1 MLLGEITAQMSQI
14 VQKSRGYFWTKK
26 RKVSVCLF
34 TITAYAK
41 KICKFHIEIVN
52 IICYYIKVKKQ
63 ARVYAPDKRIRKCKK
78 NKEKV
83 MRQQDQQTKKV
94 KLYRTLKVLF
104 YFLGLPLFIFAVFI
118 TAIRFLGNDPFG
130 GTSNFTSSLG
140 FLMGYEQLFTS
151 HAMLGVWLAF
161 AVWLVISIIH
171 LILSKTVKSRRVRMF
186 AVVAVCLVV
195 LLGGSLVMDAV
206 FDAQITSIQENAPD
220 GVVVDDYKTQL
231 SYYRR
236 VSANKAGEGLTDKL
250 IDQVEQLCRVYNVQ
264 MGGIDKRGT
273 AGNTANKPITY
284 YNVIDDE
291 GNIGVDI
298 SFKLNSETGLYAL
311 DVDPDGNQ
319 IAAGDGEITKDV
331 EGKQL
336 VRLMPDGS
344 GNLVINGTVYSH
356 YFYVERAGSNGTAIY
371 EWYAKDLMP
380 EFYDGV
386 YGEGY
391 YNESGLFSDGYIPG
405 LNNVLS
411 ILEQYYEAQAAI
423 AAGEALQGPDSYTT
437 IYPGILA
444 DAAEKRE
451 QYYKGEIPDPDT
463 GEYADEWLQAYY
475 TQDADL
481 EARFSITRPELDALI
496 AQVGALLG
504 DNSLFDLLFVDPDA
518 LLDGIGVGSIV
529 SGFLHQSL
537 SALIGQLNDGMSL
550 TTLITSFGGS
560 ASTAATAVEW
570 IGRLTGHEDL
580 KDAYI
585 VFSYKS
591 WNATLGS
598 DKTKIK
604 PNLFLAVV
612 AGDPAGP
619 EGESH
624 MYDATDP
631 ANVLLD
637 VDMSKELLGEEDGN
651 PDYAF
656 DLDHLS
662 AFLNLALNKLVS
674 GNIKGTVDTVI
685 NLLKQLNLLVTTM
698 DVDGELYTGIE
709 IAGIKIPLI
718 NAAGQFDIDVN
729 GILMNLLKGYYSY
742 QSIAIKPVWEFYTW
756 YDEGADENYMAAAW
770 WYQQFQRAEYEAVVY
785 SNMIGSTI
793 LGDNLGDGSYPAS
806 FGISDLTAIRQLQTD
821 LSYQPVYFPL
831 FGLRDMML
839 IFSGIVVLFY
849 FLSFVA
855 AEKEEQYATG
865 KAIGKERQKEL
876 IEEIEGH
883 EHAHTTAAPIGTAGV
898 VSAGAHEVAEETPV
912 THKSASEIKAEAE
925 AIKAETEA
933 VKAEIKAVKAAK
945 VAQEK
950 AAVPV
955 KAKSD
960 KGVK

>member
-1 MLLGEITAQMSQI
+1 
-14 VQKSRGYFWTKK
+14 
-26 RKVSVCLF
+26 
-34 TITAYAK
+34 
-41 KICKFHIEIVN
+41 
-52 IICYYIKVKKQ
+52 
-63 ARVYAPDKRIRKCKK
+63 
-78 NKEKV
+78 
-83 MRQQDQQTKKV
+83 MRQQDQQSKKV

-220 GVVVDDYKTQL
+220 GVVVDSYKTQL

-236 VSANKAGEGLTDKL
+236 VSANKAGEGLADKL
-250 IDQVEQLCRVYNVQ
+250 IDQVEQLCRVYNVK

-298 SFKLNSETGLYAL
+298 SFKLNSETGLYTL

-356 YFYVERAGSNGTAIY
+356 YFCVERAGSNGVAIY

-391 YNESGLFSDGYIPG
+391 YNESGLLSDGYIPG

-423 AAGEALQGPDSYTT
+423 AAGEALQGPDGYTT
-437 IYPGILA
+437 LYPGILA

-451 QYYKGEIPDPDT
+451 QYYKGEIADPET
-463 GEYADEWLQAYY
+463 GEYADPWLQAYY

-481 EARFSITRPELDALI
+481 EARFSITRAELDGLL

-504 DNSLFDLLFVDPDA
+504 DNSLFDFLFVDPDA
-518 LLDGIGVGSIV
+518 VLDGIGVGGLINI
-529 SGFLHQSL
+529 
-537 SALIGQLNDGMSL
+537 ALNRLIEQLNEGMSL
-550 TTLITSFGGS
+550 KALIDTFSKGS
-560 ASTAATAVEW
+560 GSIVPTIAEW
-570 IGRLTGHEDL
+570 IGAITGYEGDL
-580 KDAYI
+580 SDIYI
-585 VFSYKS
+585 IFSYKT

-598 DKTKIK
+598 DRTKIK

-612 AGDPAGP
+612 AGDGTKMLDP
-619 EGESH
+619 
-624 MYDATDP
+624 TDP

-637 VDMSKELLGEEDGN
+637 VDMSNELLGEVDGN

-662 AFLNLALNKLVS
+662 LFLTKALNAVVEKLGIES
-674 GNIKGTVDTVI
+674 TVDTVI

-698 DVDGELYTGIE
+698 EVDGELYTGIE
-709 IAGIKIPLI
+709 IAGIRIPLI
-718 NAAGQFDIDVN
+718 NSAGQFDIDVN
-729 GILMNLLKGYYSY
+729 GILMNLLKSYYNY
-742 QSIAIKPVWEFYTW
+742 QSIALKPVWEFYTW
-756 YDEGADENYMAAAW
+756 YDEGASENYMAAAW

-785 SNMIGSTI
+785 SNMMGSTI
-793 LGDNLGDGSYPAS
+793 LGDNLGNGSYPAS

-831 FGLRDMML
+831 YGLRDMML
-839 IFSGIVVLFY
+839 IFSGLVVLFY

-876 IEEIEGH
+876 IEEIESH

-898 VSAGAHEVAEETPV
+898 VSGGAHEVAEDTPV

-945 VAQEK
+945 AAQEK